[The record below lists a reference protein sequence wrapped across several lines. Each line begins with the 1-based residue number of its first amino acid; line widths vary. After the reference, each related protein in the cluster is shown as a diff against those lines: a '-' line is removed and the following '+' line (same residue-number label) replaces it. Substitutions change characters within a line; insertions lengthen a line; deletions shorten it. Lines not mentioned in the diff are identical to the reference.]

1 MPSPLTIFE
10 IFLRPPFVLN
20 AILRKGTEVG
30 VSYSRNAIRVIHE
43 SVRVHKKQ
51 QSDPSSFPY
60 HGWYFFPYS
69 TCTSRRIL
77 HRTRESTSLFRSK
90 RIRDRVRYVAFSMLL
105 LKRDDASQYSNWL
118 CHSSVW
124 VYSFFRASF
133 VYHFFSLISTYSF
146 LSSFAFF
153 CTCFSFFVLFE
164 FLLFFYYK
172 SVLLYIVIFAYN
184 VYRKMKFNARIDKLN
199 VNLYAFNWL
208 TNC

>member
-1 MPSPLTIFE
+1 MPSPLAIFE

-133 VYHFFSLISTYSF
+133 VYLFFSLISTYSF
-146 LSSFAFF
+146 LSSFACFF
-153 CTCFSFFVLFE
+153 LHVFLFFRVVRVSFV
-164 FLLFFYYK
+164 FLLQECI
-172 SVLLYIVIFAYN
+172 IVYCNIC
-184 VYRKMKFNARIDKLN
+184 I
-199 VNLYAFNWL
+199 
-208 TNC
+208 

>member
-60 HGWYFFPYS
+60 HGWYFLFYVHQQADIAQNARIDVS
-69 TCTSRRIL
+69 VSFEEDSRSCSIRCFFDATFETWWRIPIFEL
-77 HRTRESTSLFRSK
+77 A
-90 RIRDRVRYVAFSMLL
+90 VP
-105 LKRDDASQYSNWL
+105 LKRL
-118 CHSSVW
+118 

-133 VYHFFSLISTYSF
+133 VYLFFSLIFTYSF
-146 LSSFAFF
+146 LSSFACFF
-153 CTCFSFFVLFE
+153 LHVFLFFRAVRVSFV
-164 FLLFFYYK
+164 FLLQECI
-172 SVLLYIVIFAYN
+172 IVYCNIC
-184 VYRKMKFNARIDKLN
+184 I
-199 VNLYAFNWL
+199 
-208 TNC
+208 

>member
-90 RIRDRVRYVAFSMLL
+90 RIRDRVRSRYVVFSMLL

-124 VYSFFRASF
+124 FIHFSVHRLFIFSFHLFLLIRFFLCMLFFARVSLFSCCSSFFC
-133 VYHFFSLISTYSF
+133 FFTRM
-146 LSSFAFF
+146 
-153 CTCFSFFVLFE
+153 
-164 FLLFFYYK
+164 YYCI
-172 SVLLYIVIFAYN
+172 L
-184 VYRKMKFNARIDKLN
+184 
-199 VNLYAFNWL
+199 
-208 TNC
+208 